1 MHLREAAW
9 SCERVGEKLKQC
21 VSFAFVAHQSCWE
34 DGDSLAQKDVT
45 QLKVWVLNWEFTSI
59 MYKLSQAEVVASHSC
74 LSVTAKDVSPVS
86 SCPIWFSLTNIT
98 AVPSGYR
105 ADNTSVCTH
114 MHFSVWQVYLCSVK
128 KVSTVAA
135 LVCVCASVFVS
146 YPIVQVCVNT
156 WAGRCVCVWVCLS
169 DEAQPW
175 DLMSEYVCVSV
186 SHGGSRGQPR
196 RESWGVTPC

>member
-1 MHLREAAW
+1 
-9 SCERVGEKLKQC
+9 
-21 VSFAFVAHQSCWE
+21 
-34 DGDSLAQKDVT
+34 
-45 QLKVWVLNWEFTSI
+45 
-59 MYKLSQAEVVASHSC
+59 MYKLSQAEMVASHSC

-98 AVPSGYR
+98 AVPPGYR
-105 ADNTSVCTH
+105 ADNTSVYTH
-114 MHFSVWQVYLCSVK
+114 ALFCLTGVFVQREEGVHCS
-128 KVSTVAA
+128 STC
-135 LVCVCASVFVS
+135 VCVCASVFVS
-146 YPIVQVCVNT
+146 SPIVQVCVNT

-196 RESWGVTPC
+196 RESWGVPPC

>member
-1 MHLREAAW
+1 
-9 SCERVGEKLKQC
+9 
-21 VSFAFVAHQSCWE
+21 
-34 DGDSLAQKDVT
+34 
-45 QLKVWVLNWEFTSI
+45 
-59 MYKLSQAEVVASHSC
+59 MYKLSQAEMVASHSC

-98 AVPSGYR
+98 AVPPGYR
-105 ADNTSVCTH
+105 ADNTSVYTH
-114 MHFSVWQVYLCSVK
+114 AHFCLTGVFVQREEGVHCS
-128 KVSTVAA
+128 STC
-135 LVCVCASVFVS
+135 VCVCVRISFCLISNSAGLCKHLSR
-146 YPIVQVCVNT
+146 QV
-156 WAGRCVCVWVCLS
+156 CVCVWVCLS

>member
-1 MHLREAAW
+1 
-9 SCERVGEKLKQC
+9 
-21 VSFAFVAHQSCWE
+21 
-34 DGDSLAQKDVT
+34 
-45 QLKVWVLNWEFTSI
+45 
-59 MYKLSQAEVVASHSC
+59 MYKLSQAEMVASHSC

-98 AVPSGYR
+98 AVPPGYR
-105 ADNTSVCTH
+105 ADNTTVYTH
-114 MHFSVWQVYLCSVK
+114 ALFCLTGVFVQREEGVHCS
-128 KVSTVAA
+128 STC
-135 LVCVCASVFVS
+135 VCVCASVFVS
-146 YPIVQVCVNT
+146 SPIVQVCVNT
-156 WAGRCVCVWVCLS
+156 WAGRCVWVCLS

>member
-1 MHLREAAW
+1 
-9 SCERVGEKLKQC
+9 
-21 VSFAFVAHQSCWE
+21 
-34 DGDSLAQKDVT
+34 
-45 QLKVWVLNWEFTSI
+45 
-59 MYKLSQAEVVASHSC
+59 MYKLSQAEMVASHSC

-98 AVPSGYR
+98 AVPPGYR
-105 ADNTSVCTH
+105 ADNTSVYTH
-114 MHFSVWQVYLCSVK
+114 ALFCLTGVFVQREEGVHCS
-128 KVSTVAA
+128 STC
-135 LVCVCASVFVS
+135 VCVCASVFVS
-146 YPIVQVCVNT
+146 SPIVQVCVNT
-156 WAGRCVCVWVCLS
+156 WAGRCVCVCVCLS